1 MPQPVEA
8 GSVLGGRYKVTGQVL
23 ASADD
28 DMVLDGIDLVLNR
41 PVSILLASPAN
52 ASQMTASAREL
63 ATGER
68 PGNIQ
73 VLDLGISEEH
83 TYLVTS
89 QAEPADLLDLV
100 IEQNKTYIEPFFTD
114 TLGSEIFGHARS
126 TEPMVYDD
134 DDDYYEEQA
143 RKQGSGRKSRPQSE
157 PRRPESPR
165 PAPIAPPPPAS
176 RPGARSQDDTA
187 EQRQSR
193 FPAAALSGGAPYNGD
208 NEDEYD
214 DYDDAPTERG
224 NKVRRGLIGT
234 IFAAIVVV
242 AVVLAVS
249 NLGNLGSLFSSDPVA
264 GQDQNT
270 SAPTQSK
277 TPTPSS
283 SESETSEEQ
292 EAVPPEIVGVTRLVP
307 NNPELNSGS
316 DADLPKLVDNNPASY
331 WQSFVFANDTF
342 GGLAQ
347 NMALVV
353 ELQEPSSISQ
363 VEITQL
369 NGAGGNFEVLLN
381 ETPTLEGAQQV
392 AQSSF
397 TGTTVTLPVSTED
410 GTTAKA
416 QYVIVN
422 FTQLPRLSGI
432 QAEFPWG
439 LRIAEIS
446 VS

>member
-1 MPQPVEA
+1 MPQPVDV
-8 GSVLGGRYKVTGQVL
+8 GSVLGGRYKVTERVL
-23 ASADD
+23 ASADGD
-28 DMVLDGIDLVLNR
+28 LILDGIDQVLNR
-41 PVSILLASPAN
+41 PVSILLASAAN
-52 ASQMTASAREL
+52 ASQMTNSAREL

-73 VLDLGISEEH
+73 VLDLGISDEH
-83 TYLVTS
+83 TYLVTNKA
-89 QAEPADLLDLV
+89 QPADLLDLV
-100 IEQNKTYIEPFFTD
+100 IKQDQPYIEPFFTD
-114 TLGSEIFGHARS
+114 TLGSEIFGQARS

-134 DDDYYEEQA
+134 DDDYYEEQE
-143 RKQGSGRKSRPQSE
+143 RKQRAPRKPRPQAA
-157 PRRPESPR
+157 PRRNDGPQT
-165 PAPIAPPPPAS
+165 APIAPPPPAS
-176 RPGARSQDDTA
+176 RPAARESETT

-193 FPAAALSGGAPYNGD
+193 FPAGALSGSAVYSDGGNADYDDPY
-208 NEDEYD
+208 DEYD
-214 DYDDAPTERG
+214 EPPERS
-224 NKVRRGLIGT
+224 NRVRRGLIGAV
-234 IFAAIVVV
+234 FAVILVV

-249 NLGNLGSLFSSDPVA
+249 TLGKLGDLFGDDPVA
-264 GQDQNT
+264 GSDQNT
-270 SAPTQSK
+270 TAPADTGS
-277 TPTPSS
+277 PTP
-283 SESETSEEQ
+283 SESETDQEQ
-292 EAVPPEIVGVTRLVP
+292 EAVPPVAAGVTRLVP

-316 DADLPKLVDNNPASY
+316 DGDLPKLIDDNPASY

-347 NMALVV
+347 SMALVV
-353 ELQEPSSISQ
+353 ELEEASSINQ

-369 NGAGGNFEVLLN
+369 NGSGGSFEVLLN
-381 ETPTLEGAQQV
+381 DTPTLDGANQV

-397 TGTTVTLPVSTED
+397 TGTTVTIPVSTDD
-410 GTTAKA
+410 GSTAKA

>member
-1 MPQPVEA
+1 M
-8 GSVLGGRYKVTGQVL
+8 GGRYKVTGHVL

-28 DMVLDGIDLVLNR
+28 DMVLDGIDQVLNR

-89 QAEPADLLDLV
+89 QAQPADLLDLV
-100 IEQNKTYIEPFFTD
+100 IEQNKPYIEPFFTD

-143 RKQGSGRKSRPQSE
+143 RKQGSGRKSQPQSE
-157 PRRPESPR
+157 PPRQESPR
-165 PAPIAPPPPAS
+165 TAPIAPTPPAS
-176 RPGARSQDDTA
+176 RPSTSSRDDTT

-193 FPAAALSGGAPYNGD
+193 FPAGALSGGAAYSGG

-214 DYDDAPTERG
+214 EYDEPPAERG
-224 NKVRRGLIGT
+224 NKVRRGLIGAV
-234 IFAAIVVV
+234 FAAIVVV

-249 NLGNLGSLFSSDPVA
+249 NLGNLGNLFNADPVA
-264 GQDQNT
+264 GDDQNT
-270 SAPTQSK
+270 SAPAESGTP

-292 EAVPPEIVGVTRLVP
+292 EAVAPEIVGLTRLVP

-316 DADLPKLVDNNPASY
+316 DADLPKLIDNNPASY

-347 NMALVV
+347 SMALVV
-353 ELQEPSSISQ
+353 KLQEPSSINQ

-381 ETPTLEGAQQV
+381 ETPTLEGARQV

-397 TGTTVTLPVSTED
+397 TGTTLTLPVSTQD
-410 GTTAKA
+410 GNTAKA

-439 LRIAEIS
+439 LRIAEIK